1 MDIILN
7 NMIRQLGMGLFLAMA
22 MLLNFNVA
30 TAASQSG
37 FIDNMPALKDK
48 PDVPG
53 AKSWEKEGVKASDY
67 SKFLIKPITLFISP
81 GSEYKGFDA
90 DEMKAVAD
98 RLRQALADALEPDYP
113 VVDKPGAGVMVVR
126 VAVTDMQLK
135 KKKKGL
141 FSYTPIGFVA
151 GAATSSAGDNVNL
164 TGAGM
169 EWELLDGASG
179 ERLAVMVDPNALQAG
194 KADDKQDWAAIEAA
208 LKNAADRFRRRVESD
223 RSK

>member
-1 MDIILN
+1 MHTILN
-7 NMIRQLGMGLFLAMA
+7 NTKWHLVIGLCLVIT

-53 AKSWEKEGVKASDY
+53 AKSWEKEGLKASDY
-67 SKFLIKPITLFISP
+67 TRFLIKPVTLFISP
-81 GSEYKGFDA
+81 QSQYKGFDA

-98 RLRQALADALEPDYP
+98 RLRHALIDALEPDYP

-126 VAVTDMQLK
+126 IAVTDMRLK

-164 TGAGM
+164 IGAGM
-169 EWELLDGASG
+169 EWEMLDGVSG
-179 ERLAVMVDPNALQAG
+179 ERIAVMVDPQALQAG
-194 KADDKQDWAAIEAA
+194 KADDKQDWAAIETA